1 MGRKG
6 QYTHKL
12 YHLDSKVP
20 YFIRMIAPEGSLVL
34 KEEAWNAYPYC
45 KTVSKCIFRLNP
57 DKFQNFHFQA

>member
-45 KTVSKCIFRLNP
+45 KTVSKCILLLNYGE
-57 DKFQNFHFQA
+57 K

>member
-45 KTVSKCIFRLNP
+45 KTVSK
-57 DKFQNFHFQA
+57 